1 MMMTITV
8 KYFGVIAEET
18 GTDEE
23 IIKLDSREVD
33 VESLKGHCFSK
44 YSISDTKSIQVAVNQ
59 NMGVIGPLQDGDEVA
74 FLPPFSG
81 G

>member
-1 MMMTITV
+1 MMTITI

-18 GTDEE
+18 GKDEE
-23 IIKLDSREVD
+23 ILRLDVQEYD
-33 VESLKGHCFSK
+33 LETLKKDCISK
-44 YSISDTKSIQVAVNQ
+44 YKITDTQSIQIAINQ
-59 NMGVIGPLQDGDEVA
+59 TIGTSGVLKNGDEVA

>member
-1 MMMTITV
+1 MKITI

-18 GTDEE
+18 GKTEE
-23 IIKLDSREVD
+23 VIELDSEDYD
-33 VESLKGHCFSK
+33 VKSLKEHCIST
-44 YSISDTKSIQVAVNQ
+44 YSLSETESIQVAVNQ
-59 NMGVIGPLQDGDEVA
+59 NMGASGALYDGDEVA

>member
-1 MMMTITV
+1 MTLTI

-18 GTDEE
+18 GTHQE
-23 IIKLDSREVD
+23 IVTLDSADLSVD
-33 VESLKGHCFSK
+33 SLKEYCVSK
-44 YSISDTKSIQVAVNQ
+44 YSLSDPESIQVAVNQ
-59 NMGVIGPLQDGDEVA
+59 NMDHAGGLDNGDEVA

>member
-1 MMMTITV
+1 MTMTITI

-18 GTDEE
+18 GRNKE
-23 IIKLDSREVD
+23 IVELNSQESDVD
-33 VESLKGHCFSK
+33 SLKRRCFSK
-44 YSISDTKSIQVAVNQ
+44 YSLSDTESIQVAVNQ
-59 NMGVIGPLQDGDEVA
+59 SLEDTGPLKNGDEVA

>member
-1 MMMTITV
+1 MKITI

-18 GTDEE
+18 GKTEE
-23 IIKLDSREVD
+23 VLELDSEDFD
-33 VESLKGHCFSK
+33 VESLKDHCFST
-44 YSISDTKSIQVAVNQ
+44 YPLSDTKSIQVAVNQ
-59 NMGVIGPLQDGDEVA
+59 NMGASGTLQDGDEVA